1 MVSKLNPPIFYL
13 CLAMQTRISFFFLT
27 RAKPFLLNSYPTAV
41 ALYLFSLPL
50 DSNPGPQE

>member
-1 MVSKLNPPIFYL
+1 
-13 CLAMQTRISFFFLT
+13 MQTRISFFFLT

-50 DSNPGPQE
+50 DSNPGLQE